1 METAM
6 PRPLL
11 SFARITDR
19 AGAVKGVLRLI
30 EDHCGVT
37 AIEYALIA
45 ALIAMAFVALI
56 TEIGDFISVPLDTV
70 ASYL

>member
-1 METAM
+1 
-6 PRPLL
+6 
-11 SFARITDR
+11 
-19 AGAVKGVLRLI
+19 LRLI
-30 EDHCGVT
+30 EDHRGVT